1 MTKDDLEDYHAFTS
15 ADDNLRYAFY
25 PHTSMEDSW
34 RGLVLYNLKEPIGKY
49 GIVEK
54 HSDRLI
60 GNVSFKP
67 TDRDDT
73 LEIGYTLHQDYA
85 GQGYMTE
92 GASALKA
99 LAIHLPG
106 IRYLTAVTN
115 HENLASKAVL
125 EKIGMTL
132 VKQYPDK
139 SLRGKDI
146 VSDSYQMK
154 VKD

>member
-1 MTKDDLEDYHAFTS
+1 MIFIEYYDAFTS
-15 ADDNLRYAFY
+15 DDYNLRYAFF
-25 PHTSMEDSW
+25 PHASIEESW
-34 RGLVLYNLKEPIGKY
+34 QGLVLYNLKEPIGKY

-54 HSDRLI
+54 SSNRLI
-60 GNVSFKP
+60 GNINFKQ

-92 GASALKA
+92 AAHALKN
-99 LAIHLPG
+99 LAKVLPD
-106 IRYLTAVTN
+106 ISYLTAITDHDN
-115 HENLASKAVL
+115 RASKTVL

-132 VKQYPDK
+132 VRQYPDK
-139 SLRGKDI
+139 SLRGQDI
-146 VSDSYQMK
+146 ISDSYQMK

>member
-1 MTKDDLEDYHAFTS
+1 MLFSYHFI
-15 ADDNLRYAFY
+15 
-25 PHTSMEDSW
+25 EESW
-34 RGLVLYNLKEPIGKY
+34 QGLVLYNLKEPIGKC

-54 HSDRLI
+54 SSNYLL
-60 GNVSFKP
+60 GNIHFKE

-92 GASALKA
+92 AAHALKH
-99 LAIHLPG
+99 LAMALPG
-106 IRYLTAVTN
+106 INYLTAVTDHRN
-115 HENLASKAVL
+115 MASKSVL

-132 VKQYPDK
+132 VEHYPDK

-146 VSDSYQMK
+146 VSDSYQMR